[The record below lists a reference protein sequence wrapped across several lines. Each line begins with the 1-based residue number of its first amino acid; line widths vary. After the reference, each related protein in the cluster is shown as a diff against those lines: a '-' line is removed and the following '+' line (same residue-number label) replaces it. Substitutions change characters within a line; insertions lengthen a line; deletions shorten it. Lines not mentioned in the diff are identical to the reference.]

1 MEIYKAK
8 YILTIVVAVVTLI
21 CNSTYG
27 QSRHEMGFDCLLP
40 EESDQIVNANQ
51 WQLKGKIKNLLVIK
65 YSGNQDLPDIYNI
78 KTLDKLELEKSIK
91 KIDIDSSSINAV
103 SYSFLPMG
111 KLNNIYSINF
121 GNRDFS
127 KRVYLV
133 NQIPFVGYSYIDT
146 SRTLYKFNSS
156 GQIEEILNT
165 DTFEL
170 RKYDKN
176 NRLLTVESGINKNL
190 LTSKITTNKTEYRSF
205 NDKTEIFQTASLDVY
220 PIKTNDVFFQN
231 KSKIKEINYNIING
245 DTSFIKDFVYNDK
258 LNTRLDETSLSMK
271 EMADEYSV
279 YKTKYFYNS
288 EEKII
293 EEITYLNNLPKFR
306 VTYVY
311 DKEGLLTDKTN
322 YDFDNEKLNDWKL
335 SFIELNF
342 FIKRDNFKN
351 PTKIVSLKGVMQYD
365 NKIDYEVRELV
376 DIVYEYY
383 D

>member
-21 CNSTYG
+21 CNSAYG
-27 QSRHEMGFDCLLP
+27 QAIHEMGFDCLLP

-51 WQLKGKIKNLLVIK
+51 WQLKGKIKNVLFIK
-65 YSGNQDLPDIYNI
+65 YSGNQDLPDRYNI

-111 KLNNIYSINF
+111 KLNNIYSVNLE
-121 GNRDFS
+121 NKDFS
-127 KRVYLV
+127 NRVFFV

-156 GQIEEILNT
+156 GQIVEILNT

-170 RKYDKN
+170 RKYDIN
-176 NRLLTVESGINKNL
+176 NNLISDETGINKNL
-190 LTSKITTNKTEYRSF
+190 LTRKITTNKNEYR
-205 NDKTEIFQTASLDVY
+205 NYKDKMEIFQTTPLEIY
-220 PIKTNDVFFQN
+220 PIKTNDIFFKN
-231 KSKIKEINYNIING
+231 KNKIREISYNIFNG
-245 DTSFIKDFVYNDK
+245 DTSYIKTFVYNDK
-258 LNTRLDETSLSMK
+258 LNAKLVETTLSLK
-271 EMADEYSV
+271 VMANEYYV
-279 YKTKYFYNS
+279 YKTKYSYNS
-288 EEKII
+288 EDKII
-293 EEITYLNNLPKFR
+293 EEITYLNNIPNNK
-306 VTYVY
+306 VTFAY
-311 DKEGLLTDKTN
+311 DKEGILIDKTN
-322 YDFDNEKLNDWKL
+322 YNFDNKKLNDWKL
-335 SFIELNF
+335 SSIELNF
-342 FIKRDNFKN
+342 YINRDNLKN

-365 NKIDYEVRELV
+365 NKIDYEVIELV

>member
-21 CNSTYG
+21 CNSAYG
-27 QSRHEMGFDCLLP
+27 QAIHEMGFDCLLP

-51 WQLKGKIKNLLVIK
+51 WQLKGKIKNVLFIK
-65 YSGNQDLPDIYNI
+65 YSGNQDLPDRYNI

-111 KLNNIYSINF
+111 KLNNIYSVNLE
-121 GNRDFS
+121 NKDFS
-127 KRVYLV
+127 NRVFFV

-156 GQIEEILNT
+156 GQIVEILNT

-170 RKYDKN
+170 RKYDIN
-176 NRLLTVESGINKNL
+176 NNLISDETGINKNL
-190 LTSKITTNKTEYRSF
+190 LTRKITTNKNEYR
-205 NDKTEIFQTASLDVY
+205 NYKDKMEIFQTTPLEIY
-220 PIKTNDVFFQN
+220 PIKTNDIFFKN
-231 KSKIKEINYNIING
+231 KNKIREISYNIFNG
-245 DTSFIKDFVYNDK
+245 DTSYIKTFVYNDK
-258 LNTRLDETSLSMK
+258 LNAKLVETTLSLK
-271 EMADEYSV
+271 VMANEYYV
-279 YKTKYFYNS
+279 YKTKYSYNS
-288 EEKII
+288 EDKII
-293 EEITYLNNLPKFR
+293 EEITYLNNIPNNK
-306 VTYVY
+306 VTFAY
-311 DKEGLLTDKTN
+311 DKEGILIDKTN
-322 YDFDNEKLNDWKL
+322 YNFDNKKLNDWKL
-335 SFIELNF
+335 SSIELNF
-342 FIKRDNFKN
+342 YINRDNLKN

-365 NKIDYEVRELV
+365 NKIDYEVIELI